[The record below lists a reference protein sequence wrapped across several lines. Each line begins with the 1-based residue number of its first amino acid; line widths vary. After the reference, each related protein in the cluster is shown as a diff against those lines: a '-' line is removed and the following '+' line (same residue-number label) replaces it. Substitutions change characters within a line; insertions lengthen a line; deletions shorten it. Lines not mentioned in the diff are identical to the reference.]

1 MANDENEH
9 QSSVEP
15 IPKLFW
21 SDLTESKFEKCMLC
35 EDDLL
40 SSGKPYFIEKAF
52 KTYVGHD
59 GKSTLFEYAMC
70 LQCKT
75 EMEQRISEK
84 SKAALQQHFGKRMDP
99 NERREKF
106 AEVDDIHAQLEH
118 CVLDGQ
124 PPSAGGEY
132 QIIGLCIGGWMI
144 RDEFPYMIR
153 GESVDEL
160 VELISNETLDELR
173 GFMDENFSGPP
184 EFREILDEVG
194 PRVLI

>member
-1 MANDENEH
+1 MADDENEH
-9 QSSVEP
+9 PSSVEP

-21 SDLTESKFEKCMLC
+21 SDLTESTFKRCMLC
-35 EDDLL
+35 DVDLVN
-40 SSGKPYFIEKAF
+40 SGKPYFIEKAF
-52 KTYVGHD
+52 KTYKGR
-59 GKSTLFEYAMC
+59 KETSTIFEYAMC
-70 LQCKT
+70 LSCKT
-75 EMEQRISEK
+75 EMEKRISEQ
-84 SKAALQQHFGKRMDP
+84 SKAALQRHFGQRMDP
-99 NERREKF
+99 TERRKRF
-106 AEVDDIHAQLEH
+106 AEVEDIHVQLEH

-124 PPSAGGEY
+124 RPSEGGEY

-160 VELISNETLDELR
+160 IELISNETLDELR